1 MGDTPVVEATTDNRP
16 DIAEMTS
23 FLNMEDTPEPSPVNS
38 PRASSPNVERSPAK
52 DDISVIDPDQ
62 AHLSNPSSPPA
73 PAPAPDAMPEADAD
87 TSINIS
93 VDLSRSPT
101 PETETDKNASP
112 RTKRVRSLTDM
123 RNAFRRM
130 QAFTGLE
137 VSECDSRRTSTT
149 VGGDASD
156 EDKAKADGDDD
167 WNIHDV
173 VVAHIRQVN
182 LVLASPV
189 VEAPHDPFGSAVS
202 PAQDN
207 KEECL
212 IDDVPVEKVE
222 QPAVDETT
230 MVTSDTG
237 ISAQSS
243 AMVTAPSHQSTHLND
258 LEDRSLP
265 SAGDLAGDARDLV
278 PRALS
283 GRSFY
288 TALDDVPD
296 LPRSLSKSSSLGALS
311 TRNTSNN
318 LLENIEKREGS
329 GWWSDSS
336 KEIKVPADEIVDKR
350 LAALEDK
357 VKSSPSPFKILRSSQ
372 HTPLADNHTPRNSM
386 FGHAPRT
393 SLVGDSTW
401 SLGENGSP
409 VRITESPR
417 RIRKRREAR
426 IRKQSHDSPIRH
438 NRGPSSASSLGEGL
452 PTSLT
457 ALKSP
462 FARKVSPDIARRAG
476 LITHAKQ
483 PSSLVSPTRRRIHI
497 RTTVAGPSIR
507 PSNDDIDADDRSQS
521 SQGSQSGSEMSS
533 LCKLELE
540 LGTSV
545 RKRGKEID
553 TLISTLTETQR
564 ENSTLRSQVVHKH
577 AIMGDMLEER
587 QEMKDEIRLLRQQ
600 LAKVERDVI
609 SPVRSYGSVR
619 DERSPF
625 RSKSAALHLT
635 KSDIQVHLN
644 LFVDPH

>member
-1 MGDTPVVEATTDNRP
+1 MGDTPVAELTTDDRP

-38 PRASSPNVERSPAK
+38 PRAPSPGLERSPAK

-62 AHLSNPSSPPA
+62 PHLSEPSSPPA
-73 PAPAPDAMPEADAD
+73 PEPPSAEPEVEAD

-101 PETETDKNASP
+101 PETETDNNASP

-156 EDKAKADGDDD
+156 EDKAKGGEDDD

-189 VEAPHDPFGSAVS
+189 VEAPANPFSS
-202 PAQDN
+202 
-207 KEECL
+207 
-212 IDDVPVEKVE
+212 VPQEKVDIKVE
-222 QPAVDETT
+222 RRNDDGPVDKPDGPVVDETN
-230 MVTSDTG
+230 MVPSDTG
-237 ISAQSS
+237 ISTQSS
-243 AMVTAPSHQSTHLND
+243 AMVTAPSHQSTHLNE

-265 SAGDLAGDARDLV
+265 SAGDLAGDSRDLV

-336 KEIKVPADEIVDKR
+336 KEIKVQADEIVDKR

-357 VKSSPSPFKILRSSQ
+357 VKSSPSPFKTLRSSQ
-372 HTPLADNHTPRNSM
+372 HTPLADESTPRTSM
-386 FGHAPRT
+386 FGHVPRM

-401 SLGENGSP
+401 SQGEDGSP

-417 RIRKRREAR
+417 RMRKRRETR
-426 IRKQSHDSPIRH
+426 VRKQSNDSPIRH
-438 NRGPSSASSLGEGL
+438 FRGPSSASSLGEGL

-476 LITHAKQ
+476 LIAHGKQ
-483 PSSLVSPTRRRIHI
+483 PSSSLASPTRRRANI
-497 RTTVAGPSIR
+497 RSTVAGPSTR
-507 PSNDDIDADDRSQS
+507 PSNDDIEVDAQSQS
-521 SQGSQSGSEMSS
+521 SQGSRSGSEMSS

-600 LAKVERDVI
+600 LAKVEREVI
-609 SPVRSYGSVR
+609 SPVRAYGSVR

-625 RSKSAALHLT
+625 RSESLLDYLT
-635 KSDIQVHLN
+635 RADI
-644 LFVDPH
+644 

>member
-1 MGDTPVVEATTDNRP
+1 MGDTSVAELTSSDNRP

-23 FLNMEDTPEPSPVNS
+23 FLNMEDTPEPGPVNS
-38 PRASSPNVERSPAK
+38 PRAPSPTLERSPAK

-62 AHLSNPSSPPA
+62 PRRSEPSSPLVPA
-73 PAPAPDAMPEADAD
+73 PAPAPGASAAPEADAD

-156 EDKAKADGDDD
+156 EDNAKADEDDD

-189 VEAPHDPFGSAVS
+189 VEAPKDPFNSIPTQEGGEKV
-202 PAQDN
+202 
-207 KEECL
+207 ECL
-212 IDDVPVEKVE
+212 IEEGPGEKPEEPV
-222 QPAVDETT
+222 VDETT
-230 MVTSDTG
+230 MVPSDTG

-258 LEDRSLP
+258 LEDRFLP

-336 KEIKVPADEIVDKR
+336 KEIKVQADEIVDKR

-386 FGHAPRT
+386 FGHAPRM

-401 SLGENGSP
+401 SQGENGSP

-426 IRKQSHDSPIRH
+426 IRKQSNDSPIRH

-457 ALKSP
+457 TLKSP

-483 PSSLVSPTRRRIHI
+483 PSSLVSPSRRRAHV
-497 RTTVAGPSIR
+497 RTNMAGPSTR
-507 PSNDDIDADDRSQS
+507 PSNDDIEADARSQS

-533 LCKLELE
+533 LCRLELE

-600 LAKVERDVI
+600 LAKVEREVV
-609 SPVRSYGSVR
+609 SPVRAYGSVR

-625 RSKSAALHLT
+625 RSKSIF
-635 KSDIQVHLN
+635 DV
-644 LFVDPH
+644 

>member
-1 MGDTPVVEATTDNRP
+1 MSDTPVPEETMDDRQ

-23 FLNMEDTPEPSPVNS
+23 FLNMEDTPQGSPVSSPPAPSPDL
-38 PRASSPNVERSPAK
+38 ERSPAK
-52 DDISVIDPDQ
+52 DDVSVIDPDQ
-62 AHLSNPSSPPA
+62 SHTSGPSSPTA
-73 PAPAPDAMPEADAD
+73 PLTSCVEVPEVEVDM
-87 TSINIS
+87 SIDIS

-101 PETETDKNASP
+101 PETETDQNASP
-112 RTKRVRSLTDM
+112 RAKRVRSLTDM

-156 EDKAKADGDDD
+156 EDRAKRDENDD

-173 VVAHIRQVN
+173 VVAHIRHVN

-189 VEAPHDPFGSAVS
+189 VEPPKDPFSCVPLGE
-202 PAQDN
+202 DN

-212 IDDVPVEKVE
+212 VDDAPIGTPEELAIVETEMVP
-222 QPAVDETT
+222 
-230 MVTSDTG
+230 SDTG

-243 AMVTAPSHQSTHLND
+243 AMVTAPTSHQSAHLND
-258 LEDRSLP
+258 LDDRSLP
-265 SAGDLAGDARDLV
+265 SAGDLAGESRDLI

-288 TALDDVPD
+288 TAQDDVSD
-296 LPRSLSKSSSLGALS
+296 LPRSLSKSSSLGVLS

-318 LLENIEKREGS
+318 LLDNIEKREGS

-336 KEIKVPADEIVDKR
+336 REIKVQADEIVDKR

-357 VKSSPSPFKILRSSQ
+357 VKSSPSPLKILRSSQ
-372 HTPLADNHTPRNSM
+372 HTPLAGDHTSRGSV

-401 SLGENGSP
+401 SQGENGSP
-409 VRITESPR
+409 VRLTESPK
-417 RIRKRREAR
+417 RIRKRRETR
-426 IRKQSHDSPIRH
+426 IRKQSHESPIRH
-438 NRGPSSASSLGEGL
+438 NRDPSSASSLGTGL

-476 LITHAKQ
+476 LITHAKA
-483 PSSLVSPTRRRIHI
+483 PSNLVSPTRRR
-497 RTTVAGPSIR
+497 AQIR
-507 PSNDDIDADDRSQS
+507 PSVAGSSTHPMTDDIDADARSQS
-521 SQGSQSGSEMSS
+521 SQGSRSGSELSS
-533 LCKLELE
+533 LCRLELE

-600 LAKVERDVI
+600 LAKVEREVI
-609 SPVRSYGSVR
+609 SPQRAYGSVR

-625 RSKSAALHLT
+625 RSKS
-635 KSDIQVHLN
+635 
-644 LFVDPH
+644 LFVCMTIADV

>member
-1 MGDTPVVEATTDNRP
+1 MGDTPAAEMIFSDNRP

-38 PRASSPNVERSPAK
+38 PRAPSPTLERSPAK

-62 AHLSNPSSPPA
+62 PRRSEPSSPLVPA
-73 PAPAPDAMPEADAD
+73 PTPAPGASAVPEADAD

-156 EDKAKADGDDD
+156 EDKAKADEDDD

-189 VEAPHDPFGSAVS
+189 VEAPKDPFNSIPTLEGGEKV
-202 PAQDN
+202 
-207 KEECL
+207 ECL
-212 IDDVPVEKVE
+212 IEEGQEEKPAEPV
-222 QPAVDETT
+222 VDETT
-230 MVTSDTG
+230 IVPSDTG
-237 ISAQSS
+237 MSAQSS
-243 AMVTAPSHQSTHLND
+243 AVVTAPSHQSTHLND

-265 SAGDLAGDARDLV
+265 SAGDLAGDARGLV

-336 KEIKVPADEIVDKR
+336 KDIKVQADEIVDKR

-372 HTPLADNHTPRNSM
+372 HTPLADDHTPRSSM
-386 FGHAPRT
+386 FGHAPRM

-401 SLGENGSP
+401 SQGENGSP

-417 RIRKRREAR
+417 RMRKRREAR
-426 IRKQSHDSPIRH
+426 IRKQSNDSPIRH

-452 PTSLT
+452 PKSLT

-483 PSSLVSPTRRRIHI
+483 PSSLVSPTRRPPHVRS
-497 RTTVAGPSIR
+497 TVAGPSTR
-507 PSNDDIDADDRSQS
+507 PSNDDIEADAQSQS
-521 SQGSQSGSEMSS
+521 SQGSQFGSEMSS
-533 LCKLELE
+533 LCRLELE

-553 TLISTLTETQR
+553 TLITTLTETQR

-600 LAKVERDVI
+600 LAKVEREVI
-609 SPVRSYGSVR
+609 SPVRAYGSVR

-625 RSKSAALHLT
+625 RSR
-635 KSDIQVHLN
+635 
-644 LFVDPH
+644 